1 MNWKENVPIMLYDDK
16 CYLCTKFAKIVNSL
30 AKGKITIIGHYST
43 KGEEIRNKI
52 LDESALDMFWLIDEE
67 YASGGR
73 TGIIPLIRAILS
85 SKKKRS
91 NRIDLE
97 VDCQQECKN
106 IKSVFIRSA
115 SILSSSKKIKLK

>member
-1 MNWKENVPIMLYDDK
+1 MDLEESLPIMLYDDK
-16 CYLCTKFAKIVNSL
+16 CYLCTKFAKVVNSL
-30 AKGKITIIGHYST
+30 AQGKITIIGHYSK

-52 LDESALDMFWLIDEE
+52 LDESALDMFWLIDEN
-67 YASGGR
+67 YANGGR

-106 IKSVFIRSA
+106 VKSVFIRSA